1 MVYTKDGQAIER
13 HLYSYDKN
21 NNIVREENTN
31 SFENLNEVRYY
42 EYDYKGELTS
52 SVIKD
57 FVTTYREV
65 EIGEADDDGNVLTT
79 TEAVTEETERLT
91 TSYTYDKVGNRT
103 KKVEN
108 GVTTSYTYNGLNQ
121 LTAESGVSNLTYTY
135 DANGNQIS
143 VTGGSANKYYSYT
156 PSGMLASYTSGTDS
170 QTNLYN
176 GNGQRVR
183 KTEGTNVTSYFY
195 QNDSVLYTTDN
206 AGSLKSFNLLNVSDA
221 FATSRISGSSESYY
235 FYTEDQRGSTI
246 NVLDSSANRVVSYQY
261 TDFGEVSETKAS
273 GYSDFVNEI
282 QYTGAI
288 YDELTGLLYLNARF
302 YDPSTGRFITQDS
315 YRGEKNDEDTWH
327 LYAYCANNPINYVDP
342 SGHAWETLL
351 DVASVG
357 WSIIQLMNAPSW
369 TNLGYL
375 IWDIGAT
382 FIPFVPGSYAI
393 KAVKGTSTVSKIS
406 LRIPN
411 KISDLKTAKNLTVGT
426 YKSLN
431 KIFKGQKYGKIE
443 IHHIVEKRFATVL
456 GKSQS
461 EIASVAIDKKLHQ
474 KITKRFRQACP
485 TGIDYSRL
493 SKKQLKKIVKKVYR
507 DMPALKKIALEELL

>member
-1 MVYTKDGQAIER
+1 M
-13 HLYSYDKN
+13 
-21 NNIVREENTN
+21 
-31 SFENLNEVRYY
+31 
-42 EYDYKGELTS
+42 
-52 SVIKD
+52 
-57 FVTTYREV
+57 
-65 EIGEADDDGNVLTT
+65 
-79 TEAVTEETERLT
+79 
-91 TSYTYDKVGNRT
+91 
-103 KKVEN
+103 
-108 GVTTSYTYNGLNQ
+108 
-121 LTAESGVSNLTYTY
+121 
-135 DANGNQIS
+135 
-143 VTGGSANKYYSYT
+143 
-156 PSGMLASYTSGTDS
+156 
-170 QTNLYN
+170 
-176 GNGQRVR
+176 
-183 KTEGTNVTSYFY
+183 
-195 QNDSVLYTTDN
+195 LYTTDN

-221 FATSRISGSSESYY
+221 FATSRIEGSSEKYY

-288 YDELTGLLYLNARF
+288 YDELTGLL
-302 YDPSTGRFITQDS
+302 
-315 YRGEKNDEDTWH
+315 
-327 LYAYCANNPINYVDP
+327 
-342 SGHAWETLL
+342 
-351 DVASVG
+351 
-357 WSIIQLMNAPSW
+357 MNAPSW

-406 LRIPN
+406 LRIPS

-431 KIFKGQKYGKIE
+431 KIFKGQKYGRIE
-443 IHHIVEKRFATVL
+443 IHHIVEKRFATVV

-474 KITKRFRQACP
+474 TITKRFRQACP
-485 TGIDYSRL
+485 IGTDYSRL
-493 SKKQLKKIVKKVYR
+493 SKKQLRNIVKKVYR